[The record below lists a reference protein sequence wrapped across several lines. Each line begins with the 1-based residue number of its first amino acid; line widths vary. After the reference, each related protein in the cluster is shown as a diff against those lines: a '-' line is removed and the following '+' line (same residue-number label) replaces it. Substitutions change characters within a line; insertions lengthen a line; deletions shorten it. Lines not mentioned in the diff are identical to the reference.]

1 MKLTI
6 DNISADI
13 VAADDAI
20 KHFEETKI
28 KQHKN
33 IAAYHLQQA
42 TEKLIKVQIYKH
54 STQKE
59 IFTHNIDKLITY
71 AETLNA
77 ALVIPEYIQKHSP
90 QITSW
95 EAESRYDSDFAI
107 RIDTLKKAYET
118 ISAWEITVRKLLR

>member
-6 DNISADI
+6 DTIIADI

-71 AETLNA
+71 AETLNVTV
-77 ALVIPEYIQKHSP
+77 LQNLFSCCNYISQLGG
-90 QITSW
+90 
-95 EAESRYDSDFAI
+95 A
-107 RIDTLKKAYET
+107 KKC
-118 ISAWEITVRKLLR
+118 I